1 MNAAG
6 HFNQQQRTPESHFG
20 LHWFGAILYLRGLL
34 PGPELADGL
43 RFLDGYYAELDA
55 FGFEDGGAPAQA
67 RWQRLLSTWEAGARC
82 HLPLRALRER
92 CGLDGLAMTLLF
104 TAGLVEEDL
113 RFGQLFEALNQLPGE
128 WRPTF
133 GLLATWTDGGAA
145 RSALLSLLGAGLLVA
160 GNPDAPRA
168 RWTVQVPPVLWDSMR
183 GELTPALDWA
193 RHVPVDQLPAATDL
207 VLDDDTRRALIRLP
221 GLLGDGTLRTV
232 IVRGPRASGRRAVLG
247 ALARGLGCGVL
258 ELADRGGSPA
268 PLAGPLATLLNA
280 VPIVELE
287 PAPGE
292 TVATPTLSSYSGPL
306 GVVAPRR
313 GGVRCD
319 GEAIALSVDIAEV
332 SARAALWASALGTDA
347 DQATELAM
355 RFRTPSG
362 TIRTVAE
369 RARLGSR
376 LAGCPTPTANDV
388 LRAIHTE
395 HAEALERLAQRV
407 TVTGDWGDLAVATD
421 TADELELLESRCRHR
436 ERLPECVADALA
448 AGLTPGVRALLTG
461 PSGTGKTLAA
471 RLLASAL
478 GKELYALD
486 LSSVVNKYIGETEKN
501 LESVLSRAEELDV
514 ILLLDE
520 GDALMT
526 RRTDVQTSNDR
537 YANLETNYLL
547 QRIESYEGILLITTN
562 AAERIDGAFKR
573 RMDVVVEFRAP
584 DRVERWHIWGLHL
597 PHGHRVS
604 DDFLGEVAHRCL
616 LKGGQIRNASLHASL
631 LALRNET
638 TVGDDE
644 LGAAIRREYGK
655 AGLVCP
661 LRSPEAVG
669 G

>member
-1 MNAAG
+1 MTAAL
-6 HFNQQQRTPESHFG
+6 HFNQQLRTPESHFG

-34 PGPELADGL
+34 PVPESEDRLA
-43 RFLDGYYAELDA
+43 FLNGYYAELDA
-55 FGFEDGGAPAQA
+55 FGFADGGAAAQA
-67 RWQRLLSTWEAGARC
+67 RWQRLLVTWEAGAPG

-104 TAGLVEEDL
+104 TAGLVEEDV

-133 GLLATWTDGGAA
+133 GLLATWTDDGAA
-145 RSALLSLLGAGLLVA
+145 RAALLSLLGAGLLVA

-183 GELTPALDWA
+183 GDPAPALGWA
-193 RHVPVDQLPAATDL
+193 RHVPLDQLPAADEL
-207 VLDDDTRRALIRLP
+207 VLGDECRQALTRLP
-221 GLLGDGTLRTV
+221 GLLGDGKSRTV
-232 IVRGPRASGRRAVLG
+232 IVRGPHSSGRRAVLG
-247 ALARGLGCGVL
+247 ALARGLGCGLL
-258 ELADRGGSPA
+258 ELADGGGSPA
-268 PLAGPLATLLNA
+268 PLTGPLATLLNA
-280 VPIVELE
+280 IPIVELE

-292 TVATPTLSSYSGPL
+292 TVATPTVSSYSGPL

-313 GGVRCD
+313 GGVSCA
-319 GEAIALSVDIAEV
+319 GETIALSVDIPEV
-332 SARAALWASALGTDA
+332 AARATLWASALGTDD
-347 DQATELAM
+347 DQAAELAM

-369 RARLGSR
+369 RACLGAR
-376 LAGCPTPTANDV
+376 LAGGRTPTANDV

-395 HAEALERLAQRV
+395 HADALERLARRV
-407 TVTGDWGDLAVATD
+407 RVAGDWADLAVAAD
-421 TADELELLESRCRHR
+421 TMAELELLENRCRNR

-448 AGLTPGVRALLTG
+448 ASLTPGVRALLTG

-478 GKELYALD
+478 GKELYVLD
-486 LSSVVNKYIGETEKN
+486 LSAVVNKYIGETEKN
-501 LESVLSRAEELDV
+501 LESVLARAEELDV

-520 GDALMT
+520 GDALLT

-547 QRIESYEGILLITTN
+547 QRVESYEGILLITTN

-597 PHGHRVS
+597 PHGHCVS
-604 DDFLGEVAHRCL
+604 DDFLGEVAYRCP

-631 LALRNET
+631 LALRDDT
-638 TVGDDE
+638 TVGDGE
-644 LGAAIRREYGK
+644 LEAAIRREYAK

-661 LRSPEAVG
+661 LRGPEAIG